1 MSIISSNAVPKD
13 NGVIYHSMSLFFNKT
28 HSKSRYRPL
37 PQKGGLQFM
46 EFPPEIRRM
55 IWELTIEQR
64 LGTHLLIFT
73 LVIELFLWP
82 NFSLD
87 PSNRTFPCSNFWW
100 QVKVAM
106 RSIGCYC
113 TGLLTHFIIVEVRF
127 ENYGLYGNKST
138 HDFVADVPIALHICR
153 ESRNFAMRHYELA
166 FDHDGAITP
175 VYFNFKLDILYP
187 RASCSEEQLRFL
199 ANNMDRRDCER
210 VTYLA
215 MYNEHLERTRSL
227 STWRALPL
235 RFPNLDT
242 FMVLFKSF
250 VDPKTVDEK
259 TLPPCKNSK
268 VWESLFGREADTATG
283 LRNPARVQI
292 ERNVFKERMRA
303 YLQPPVH
310 WCQRDKKQK
319 GHSRRTHFLGGRI
332 MRKDPMHSQ
341 GWAMEKA
348 HCYSQKLHKAARG
361 SRWVWQVPE
370 LAVLGFCE
378 HGLEFEEAPGLAY
391 KGKFFRHFDDQRET
405 IKKLY
410 KPGTVTGNVK
420 SQKDAEKNAIIE
432 ARSKE
437 EMKARTKAEI
447 AQSKARG
454 GLGIPLSFYE
464 RAPSFGG

>member
-1 MSIISSNAVPKD
+1 MSILSSNAVPRE

-64 LGTHLLIFT
+64 L
-73 LVIELFLWP
+73 
-82 NFSLD
+82 
-87 PSNRTFPCSNFWW
+87 
-100 QVKVAM
+100 
-106 RSIGCYC
+106 
-113 TGLLTHFIIVEVRF
+113 VEVRF
-127 ENYGLYGNKST
+127 ENYELYANKTT

-153 ESRNFAMRHYELA
+153 ESRNFAMGHYELA

-175 VYFNFKLDILYP
+175 AYFNLKLDILYP

-292 ERNVFKERMRA
+292 DRNVFKERIRA

-319 GHSRRTHFLGGRI
+319 GHSRRTHFLCGRI

-420 SQKDAEKNAIIE
+420 SQKDAEENAIIE
-432 ARSKE
+432 ARRKE
-437 EMKARTKAEI
+437 EI
-447 AQSKARG
+447 AQSKARE

-464 RAPSFGG
+464 RAPRFGG